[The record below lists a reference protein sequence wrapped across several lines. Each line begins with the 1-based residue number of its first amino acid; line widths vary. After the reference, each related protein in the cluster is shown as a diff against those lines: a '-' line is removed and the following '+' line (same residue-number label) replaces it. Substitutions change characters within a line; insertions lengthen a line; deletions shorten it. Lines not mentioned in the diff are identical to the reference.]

1 MKLIAKKI
9 FLLFSLILS
18 PNFCFAAETLSFSL
32 GYDYIITTDEPIKAN
47 LVDNSEILSVNPFF
61 TIFNEKNVLLAHPQK
76 VGKTLVTLLGDK
88 NNIVLDVTVN
98 PENAACTFKPVKKDW
113 FEVTL
118 LDQPPT
124 FKDFEIDSPPINMEE
139 NR

>member
-1 MKLIAKKI
+1 
-9 FLLFSLILS
+9 
-18 PNFCFAAETLSFSL
+18 
-32 GYDYIITTDEPIKAN
+32 
-47 LVDNSEILSVNPFF
+47 
-61 TIFNEKNVLLAHPQK
+61 